1 MRLASTNEALAQLV
15 RQIDFASEHYYNL
28 YFEAAGEAPPVD
40 VSAEAWANL
49 SALTADIGK
58 LRNELSRLRRGVEE
72 LRMPA
77 IEAVGLDRVA
87 DGLRS
92 VEARLKP
99 LADLPSQAE
108 EESRV
113 RRLLKDLLLVID
125 TLDRVFEL
133 AQSQPGAISEGVRTG
148 LESLYH
154 LARETLARHGL
165 TQFEV
170 KPGDAFNP
178 HEQLAMGTEVR
189 ADMSDGTVSRV
200 MLRGYRLGKQILR
213 TAQVVVVK
221 NEQT

>member
-1 MRLASTNEALAQLV
+1 MRSIPANEALARLV

-40 VSAEAWANL
+40 VSAEAWTNL

-77 IEAVGLDRVA
+77 IEAIGLDRVA
-87 DGLRS
+87 DELRN

-99 LADLPSQAE
+99 LSDLPAQAE
-108 EESRV
+108 EDSRV
-113 RRLLKDLLLVID
+113 KRLLKDLLQVFD

-165 TQFEV
+165 TQLEV
-170 KPGDAFNP
+170 RPGDAFNP
-178 HEQLAMGTEVR
+178 HEQLAMGTEPR
-189 ADMSDGTVSRV
+189 ADLSDGKVSRV
-200 MLRGYRLGKQILR
+200 LLQGYRIGDQILR

-221 NEQT
+221 SEQK

>member
-1 MRLASTNEALAQLV
+1 MRAAQSNNVLHQLI

-28 YFEAAGEAPPVD
+28 YFEAAGETPPID
-40 VSAEAWANL
+40 VSAEAWASL

-58 LRNELSRLRRGVEE
+58 LRGELSRLRRGVEE

-92 VEARLKP
+92 VETRLKP
-99 LADLPSQAE
+99 LVERSSQTE
-108 EESRV
+108 EDSRV
-113 RRLLKDLLLVID
+113 KRLLKDLLLVID

-133 AQSQPGAISEGVRTG
+133 AQAQPGAISEGVRTG

-165 TQFEV
+165 AQIEV
-170 KPGDAFNP
+170 KPGETFDP
-178 HEQLAMGTEVR
+178 HEQLAMGTEPR
-189 ADMSDGTVSRV
+189 SDLSDGTVSRV
-200 MLRGYRLGKQILR
+200 MLKGYRLGNQVLR
-213 TAQVVVVK
+213 SAQVVVVK
-221 NEQT
+221 NGK